1 MTTKTEPVQAPP
13 SNVIAALAR
22 VQFEIGGIEKLTPA
36 QRKKLGISGGSE
48 DGKGI
53 TYAYR
58 GIDQVTAAAQPLF
71 GEYGIV
77 IAPGKIVSHDVE
89 IVTVGQNKN
98 EWDNVTMLVRWSI
111 YGPGGGDDMIEAE
124 TLGEGRDNSDKGVN
138 KAYTGAYKNLML
150 KLLSIGDPSEDPD
163 TERFDNTDNNEPAA
177 DLSLAQEAATR
188 VSKLSGADKALV
200 TKLAKEAGINN
211 IMRAG
216 DRADELLDIIDNLH
230 AGQPASEPKKEE
242 EH

>member
-36 QRKKLGISGGSE
+36 QRKKMGISGGSE

-53 TYAYR
+53 ACAYR

-77 IAPGKIVSHDVE
+77 IVPAKILSHEVKT
-89 IVTVGQNKN
+89 VLVGQNKN

-111 YGPGGGDDMIEAE
+111 YGPGGVDDMIEAE
-124 TLGEGRDNSDKGVN
+124 TLGEGRDNADKSVN
-138 KAYTGAYKNLML
+138 KAFTGAYKNLML
-150 KLLSIGDPSEDPD
+150 KLLSIGDPSDDPD
-163 TERFDNTDNNEPAA
+163 TERFNNSGTDEPAA
-177 DLSLAQEAATR
+177 DLSVAQEAAAR

-230 AGQPASEPKKEE
+230 AGQPASEPEKEE